1 MIRPLL
7 ATIAAVPLL
16 GAVVAIDRPSDWWEP
31 SASHH
36 EMHGLGGVALGF
48 TSASL
53 VSLATDARAAK
64 YAVAIGTGAVV
75 GVGYEV
81 AHGWGSD
88 GTYMDPVDAL
98 WVVGGSVVG
107 AALVDLTGQA
117 VTVVA
122 GPRQVAVGIAFRF

>member
-1 MIRPLL
+1 VIRAAL

-16 GAVVAIDRPSDWWEP
+16 GAVVAIDRPSEWLEP

-36 EMHGLGGVALGF
+36 GLHAAGGVALGVA
-48 TSASL
+48 SAGL

-81 AHGWGSD
+81 AMGWGST

-98 WVVGGSVVG
+98 WVVSGAIVG
-107 AALVDLTGQA
+107 AALVDLTGRL
-117 VTVVA
+117 VTVAA
-122 GPRQVAVGIAFRF
+122 GPRQVAVAIAFRW

>member
-1 MIRPLL
+1 MIRPIL

-16 GAVVAIDRPSDWWEP
+16 GAVVAIDRPADWLEP

-36 EMHGLGGVALGF
+36 GKHGLGGIPLGVA
-48 TSASL
+48 SASL
-53 VSLATDARAAK
+53 VSLATGARAAK

-81 AHGWGSD
+81 AMGWGST

-98 WVVGGSVVG
+98 WVVSGAIVG

-122 GPRQVAVGIAFRF
+122 GPHQVAVAIAFRF